1 MPALI
6 RFATDAGS
14 IKPLAWSAQH
24 DLDNSSARQSST
36 KLQYNDGRSFKMRGF
51 EQLTKRF
58 KVAGVVLLLLVIG
71 LGANASAQSLNPIPW
86 PKPAAI
92 PAPTPK
98 QPSREG
104 NMPTGWQITGFI
116 QYASLDAAPGLCNK
130 DDNPTPTPANP
141 PLPAQCKITGGWIQ
155 VNNNLIRVPQSTV
168 VIFPNTL
175 LTWEEAFELNPNT
188 HQTDP
193 IPQTGLAMS
202 DTVRFPGTYQSS
214 IQGNIVNGQYIAGI
228 IYLSQDPA
236 NFTQGYIEKFD
247 YANGMMYVNGMRVQI
262 NDPKLTFTV
271 QNADGTPLL
280 DGSGNPTVLTKGR
293 YSAGQSADPRFA
305 ADQNNP
311 TINSEIGYPM
321 CIPAVSPYLDGS
333 DGSEG
338 PALALLNAEAQQD
351 PQCPEKNRPRDPIS
365 GAILL
370 PIYTMNLPGAAP
382 TVENPI
388 PQDPYLEAPF
398 EVGDFVNIIG
408 TQEVDANGPFIT
420 ATDVQAITV
429 APYTWPG
436 SDPAYIH
443 IEVVIQGTG
452 GVDQALFPQ
461 EAGVRTRVEG
471 FTTDIARQVDVS
483 AIDQDCN
490 GNLTFREPAWA
501 SNFPVEPGPPGIG
514 LKGRWRMRFPQGG
527 NFLPAVQ
534 NVGAR
539 ISGSLPG
546 KNKNG
551 LTYSEYQLPSG
562 EFIFPE
568 NQVPGSRQPMSNFA
582 DILWLDN
589 GMGQLPMV
597 SDVFDSSQIQLGQQP
612 IPFFPNQVMGQLNP
626 FPDNTLPPLTC
637 VPGAI
642 TTLAVPRFSSTP
654 NPPFAGIT
662 VTLDGTASNP
672 PTGPFQWAQIINPG
686 DPIITINNPTSGTAN
701 FVVPTIAGAQN
712 LTFSLVVGGQT
723 SSVPQSAPASLIVPV
738 VIAPPNT
745 APAIS
750 ASATGPNPAPVL
762 DGVPPPPP
770 TVTGTTIT
778 VASGASVTLSATGV
792 DPAGPV
798 VPGCTVTCTFTW
810 SPATGLSSTTGANVT
825 FTAPSVPELTPAQTF
840 TFIVTGTSATSGL
853 SGTATV
859 TVIVQPV
866 TDRIVIS
873 NIVYRRTKGRLI
885 VNVSDFTPNVTLTV
899 TLDIINPATGLQWQG
914 VMGPIIPFAQGV
926 FSLRFSNIPPPNLV
940 TITSDA
946 GGSAQG
952 GITFLR

>member
-1 MPALI
+1 
-6 RFATDAGS
+6 
-14 IKPLAWSAQH
+14 
-24 DLDNSSARQSST
+24 
-36 KLQYNDGRSFKMRGF
+36 MRGF

-58 KVAGVVLLLLVIG
+58 KVAGVVLLLLIIG
-71 LGANASAQSLNPIPW
+71 LGTKASAQSLNPIPW
-86 PKPAAI
+86 PTPAAI
-92 PAPTPK
+92 PAPTPV
-98 QPSREG
+98 QPPREG
-104 NMPTGWQITGFI
+104 NMPTGFQITGFI
-116 QYASLDAAPGLCNK
+116 QYASLDTTPGLCNK

-168 VIFPNTL
+168 IIFPNTL

-214 IQGNIVNGQYIAGI
+214 IQGNMVNGQYIAGI

-271 QNADGTPLL
+271 QNPDGTPATPL
-280 DGSGNPTVLTKGR
+280 TVLTKGR

-305 ADQNNP
+305 VDQNNP
-311 TINSEIGYPM
+311 TVNSEIGYPM
-321 CIPAVSPYLDGS
+321 CIPVTAPGTYNNELGTPGVPDPYLSGMD
-333 DGSEG
+333 
-338 PALALLNAEAQQD
+338 D
-351 PQCPEKNRPRDPIS
+351 PQCPEINRPRDPTTKI
-365 GAILL
+365 ILI
-370 PIYTMNLPGAAP
+370 PIFTMNLPGAAP
-382 TVENPI
+382 TVENPF

-408 TQEVDANGPFIT
+408 TLEMDANGPFIT
-420 ATDVQAITV
+420 ATDIEALTV
-429 APYTWPG
+429 GIYTWPG

-443 IEVVIQGTG
+443 EDVVIQGTG
-452 GVDQALFPQ
+452 GVDQAFFPQ

-551 LTYSEYQLPSG
+551 LTYSEYQLPSS

-568 NQVPGSRQPMSNFA
+568 NQVPGTRQPMSNFA

-597 SDVFDSSQIQLGQQP
+597 SDVFDSSQVQLGQQAL
-612 IPFFPNQVMGQLNP
+612 PFFPNQVMGQLVP

-686 DPIITINNPTSGTAN
+686 DPIITINNPTSGTAS

-745 APAIS
+745 PPAIS

-762 DGVPPPPP
+762 DGIPPPPP

-778 VASGASVTLSATGV
+778 VASGALVTLNATGV
-792 DPAGPV
+792 DPANGAIN
-798 VPGCTVTCTFTW
+798 FTW
-810 SPATGLSSTTGANVT
+810 SPATGLSSTTGASVT
-825 FTAPSVPELTPAQTF
+825 FTAPAVPQLTPAQTF
-840 TFIVTGTSATSGL
+840 VFTVTGTSATSGL

-866 TDRIVIS
+866 TDTIVIS

-946 GGSAQG
+946 GGFAQG